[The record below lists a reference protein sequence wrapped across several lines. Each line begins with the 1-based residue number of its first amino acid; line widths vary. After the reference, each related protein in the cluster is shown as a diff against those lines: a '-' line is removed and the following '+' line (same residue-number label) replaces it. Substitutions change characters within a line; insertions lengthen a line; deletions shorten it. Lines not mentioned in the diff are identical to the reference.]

1 MSTVPRL
8 KEQERFTYAEY
19 LSWPDEERWELIDGV
34 PYMMSPAPTRK
45 HQELSVELCRQFANY
60 LKGKPCRIY
69 DAPFDVR
76 LPETAGASDD
86 EIETVVQPDIVVV
99 CDHGKLDD
107 KGCTGAPDLII
118 EILSPSSA
126 ERDLKEKFYLYQ
138 RVGVREY
145 WIVNQSDNT
154 VMTFKL
160 NNEGEYGRPDMYGS
174 RDTVSVPLLGELIID
189 LADVFEVGE
198 SEKSAR

>member
-1 MSTVPRL
+1 L
-8 KEQERFTYAEY
+8 
-19 LSWPDEERWELIDGV
+19 
-34 PYMMSPAPTRK
+34 
-45 HQELSVELCRQFANY
+45 ELCRQFANY
-60 LKGKPCRIY
+60 LKGKPCKVY

-76 LPETAGASDD
+76 LPETAGEIDD
-86 EIETVVQPDIVVV
+86 EIDTVVQPDIVVV

-107 KGCTGAPDLII
+107 KGCKGAPDLII

-145 WIVNQSDNT
+145 WIVNQTDNT

-160 NNEGEYGRPDMYGS
+160 TKEGEFGRPDMYGS
-174 RDTVSVPLLGELIID
+174 RDKIAVPLLGDLVID
-189 LADVFEVGE
+189 LAEVF
-198 SEKSAR
+198 S